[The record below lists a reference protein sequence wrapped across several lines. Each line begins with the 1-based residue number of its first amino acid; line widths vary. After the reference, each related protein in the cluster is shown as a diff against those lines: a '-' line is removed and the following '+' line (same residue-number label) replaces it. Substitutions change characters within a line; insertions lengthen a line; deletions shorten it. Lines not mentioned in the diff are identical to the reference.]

1 MQRLATKLVCLA
13 ALFVASGAVAAPP
26 ADLDRYAQKVLQ
38 TFGTPGMTVAIV
50 EQGKP
55 YVVRSYG
62 VRRMGEPA
70 KVDEHTLFAIGSTTK
85 AFTTALL
92 AMLVDEGK
100 VTWETKV
107 ADVLPGFKMY
117 DPYVSSEM
125 TIRDIVVH
133 RSGLGPGAGDLM
145 FFPPTTL
152 TRADIIHRL
161 RYIKPVTSFRSSFA
175 YDNLLYIVAGEAIAT
190 VEKSSWEDTIRKR
203 ILAPLQMIDTTT
215 TSTLPAGA
223 NRAWPH
229 ARASQEMRGLGPMS
243 ALAEVTS
250 VDVAA
255 AAGALNSNG
264 IEIARW
270 LELQLNAGMDAKSGT
285 RLFSEAQSREM
296 WTPQTLL
303 PIAPAPPRL
312 ELAKG
317 HFRAYALGWG
327 LGDYRGQTI
336 LSHAGGVPGMVT
348 LFVLVPEKHVAFA
361 LFTNAEEPGVLTSMQ
376 YRLLDHYLGLK
387 SPDWITAVS
396 ETFKERL
403 AKGREQLAASKE
415 QGKDEPVRGPSLPL
429 EKYEGRYRD
438 AWYGTVTIERDG
450 EGMKIRF
457 DNTPSMSGKLEHVRY
472 DTFRTRWTDKDVEN
486 AYVTFALK
494 PDGSIERM
502 TMQAISPLADFSY
515 DFGDLM
521 FAPERP

>member
-1 MQRLATKLVCLA
+1 MRQFAIRVVWLA
-13 ALFVASGAVAAPP
+13 ALFFAGVSFAAPP
-26 ADLDRYAQKVLQ
+26 PDLDRYAQRALE

-55 YVVRSYG
+55 YVIRSYG

-100 VTWETKV
+100 LRWETKV

-145 FFPPTTL
+145 FFPPTNF
-152 TRADIIHRL
+152 TRAEIIHGL
-161 RYIKPVTSFRSSFA
+161 RYLKPVTSFRSSFA
-175 YDNLLYIVAGEAIAT
+175 YDNLLYIVAGEVIAT
-190 VEKSSWEDTIRKR
+190 LEKSSWEDAVRKR
-203 ILAPLQMIDTTT
+203 ILAPLQMNETTT
-215 TSTLPAGA
+215 TSILPAGA

-229 ARASQEMRGLGPMS
+229 ARASQEVRGTGPMG
-243 ALAEVTS
+243 ALAEVTT

-264 IEIARW
+264 LEIARW
-270 LELQLNAGMDAKSGT
+270 LGLQLNAGADAKSGV

-303 PIAPAPPRL
+303 PVPPVPQRL

-327 LGDYRGQTI
+327 VGDYRGQTI
-336 LSHAGGVPGMVT
+336 VSHAGGVPGMVT
-348 LFVLVPEKHVAFA
+348 LFVIVPEKQVAFA
-361 LFTNAEEPGVLTSMQ
+361 LFTNAEEGGVLTSLQ

-387 SPDWITAVS
+387 SPDWIAAVS
-396 ETFKERL
+396 ETRQERL
-403 AKGREQLAASKE
+403 EKAQEQLKATSE
-415 QGKDEPVRGPSLPL
+415 EGKQEPVKGPSLAM
-429 EKYEGRYRD
+429 EKYAGRYRD

-450 EGMKIRF
+450 DGMRISF
-457 DNTPSMSGKLEHVRY
+457 DRTPSMKGALEHVQY
-472 DTFRTRWTDKDVEN
+472 DTFRTRWTDRNVED
-486 AYVTFALK
+486 AYVTFALN
-494 PDGSIERM
+494 PDGTIERM
-502 TMQAISPLADFSY
+502 TMKAISPLADFSY
-515 DFGDLM
+515 DYQDLL
-521 FAPERP
+521 FVPERP

>member
-1 MQRLATKLVCLA
+1 MRRFAMKLVWFA
-13 ALFVASGAVAAPP
+13 ALFVASASFAAPP
-26 ADLDRYAQKVLQ
+26 ADLDRYAERALQ

-85 AFTTALL
+85 AFTTAVL

-100 VTWETKV
+100 LTWETKV

-145 FFPPTTL
+145 FFPPTDF
-152 TRADIIHRL
+152 TRAEIIHGL
-161 RYIKPVTSFRSSFA
+161 RYLKPVTSFRSSFA
-175 YDNLLYIVAGEAIAT
+175 YDNLLYIVAGEVIAT
-190 VEKSSWEDTIRKR
+190 VEKSSWEDAIRKR
-203 ILAPLQMIDTTT
+203 ILAPLQMSETTT
-215 TSTLPAGA
+215 TSVLPAGA

-229 ARASQEMRGLGPMS
+229 ARASQEVRGTGPMN
-243 ALAEVTS
+243 ALSEVTT

-264 IEIARW
+264 LEIARW
-270 LELQLNAGMDAKSGT
+270 LELQLNAGMDVKSGT

-303 PIAPAPPRL
+303 PVAPAPPRL

-317 HFRAYALGWG
+317 HIRAYALGWG
-327 LGDYRGQTI
+327 VGDYRGQTI
-336 LSHAGGVPGMVT
+336 VSHAGGVPGMVT

-361 LFTNAEEPGVLTSMQ
+361 LFTNAEESGVLTSMQ

-396 ETFKERL
+396 ETIRERL
-403 AKGREQLAASKE
+403 AKAQEQLAASKE
-415 QGKDEPVRGPSLPL
+415 EGKGGPVTGPSLPI
-429 EKYEGRYRD
+429 EKYAGRYRD
-438 AWYGTVTIERDG
+438 AWYGTVTIERAG
-450 EGMKIRF
+450 EAMNIKF
-457 DNTPSMSGKLEHVRY
+457 DRTPALSGKLEHVRY
-472 DTFRTRWTDKDVEN
+472 DTFRTRWTDRNVED
-486 AYVTFALK
+486 AYVTFALN

-502 TMQAISPLADFSY
+502 TMKAISPLADFSY
-515 DFGDLM
+515 DYQDLM
-521 FAPERP
+521 FVPERP